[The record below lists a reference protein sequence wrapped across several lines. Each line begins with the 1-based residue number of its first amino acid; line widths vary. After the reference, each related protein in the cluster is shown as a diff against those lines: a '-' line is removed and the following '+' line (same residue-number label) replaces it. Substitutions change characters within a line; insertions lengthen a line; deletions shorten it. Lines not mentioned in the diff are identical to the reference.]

1 MAPLMI
7 QLKNPLPLQRHHLCS
22 LLPRYTIHSWEML
35 DKGTDLTSGTNRRR
49 SFQKRASGGRGCSQW
64 WLGPAHISS
73 QDLWASI
80 ASQTH
85 GDAMS
90 AAWNQPISSWWEYLH
105 QGNGKHHNQA
115 PSLPALP
122 ASKDSLPHCCG
133 SVHTSLWAMNAFP
146 GGSQWPISAGSGH
159 TINLK
164 SMPETGRKHPQGLL
178 HWAHV
183 KNLYI

>member
-1 MAPLMI
+1 MEGPKSGPLI
-7 QLKNPLPLQRHHLCS
+7 DTVEKSSSTAASSSVLPSPSLHHPLLGGTRVMLH
-22 LLPRYTIHSWEML
+22 TWEML
-35 DKGTDLTSGTNRRR
+35 DKGTDLTSGTN

-73 QDLWASI
+73 PDLRASI
-80 ASQTH
+80 SPQTH

-105 QGNGKHHNQA
+105 QGKGKHHNQA

-146 GGSQWPISAGSGH
+146 GGSQ
-159 TINLK
+159 
-164 SMPETGRKHPQGLL
+164 
-178 HWAHV
+178 
-183 KNLYI
+183 